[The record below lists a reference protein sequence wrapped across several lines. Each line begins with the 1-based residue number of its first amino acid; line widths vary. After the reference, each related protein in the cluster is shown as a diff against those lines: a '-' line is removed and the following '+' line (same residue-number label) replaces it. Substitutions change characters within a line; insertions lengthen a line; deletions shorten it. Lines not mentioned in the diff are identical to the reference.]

1 MPIVSEKKGF
11 LTEEEKTILLE
22 IRQNT
27 QSLIAE
33 LGEIELIKLQ
43 LEDRHNSAKGFLN
56 ELKNKEQE
64 FTKSVFD
71 KYGKVN
77 INPETGEI
85 TSMD

>member
-1 MPIVSEKKGF
+1 MSIVTEQKF
-11 LTEEEKTILLE
+11 LSEEEKTLLLE

-43 LEDRHNSAKGFLN
+43 LEDRHDSAKTFLN
-56 ELKNKEQE
+56 ELKTKEQE

-77 INPETGEI
+77 VNPETGEI
-85 TSMD
+85 TPMN

>member
-1 MPIVSEKKGF
+1 MPIVTEQKF

-43 LEDRHNSAKGFLN
+43 LEDRHNSAKTFLN
-56 ELKNKEQE
+56 DLKTKEKE
-64 FTKSVFD
+64 FSKSVFD

-77 INPETGEI
+77 LNPETGEI
-85 TSMD
+85 MPMD

>member
-1 MPIVSEKKGF
+1 MSIVSEKKF
-11 LTEEEKTILLE
+11 LSEEEKTVLLE

-27 QSLIAE
+27 QALIAE

-43 LEDRHNSAKGFLN
+43 LEDRHDSAKTFLN
-56 ELKNKEQE
+56 ELKIQEQE

-77 INPETGEI
+77 VNPETGEI
-85 TSMD
+85 TPMD